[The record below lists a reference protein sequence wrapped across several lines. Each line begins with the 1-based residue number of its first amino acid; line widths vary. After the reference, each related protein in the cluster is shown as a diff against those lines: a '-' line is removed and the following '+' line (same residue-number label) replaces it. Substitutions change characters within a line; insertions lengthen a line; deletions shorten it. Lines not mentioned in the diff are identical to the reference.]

1 MPARA
6 KVDLETRRETKSVA
20 VLIATRGRRELLQ
33 SRALASVARQ
43 LRAPEYLVVIEDTL
57 DPRRESTRR
66 AIHRRDFPKTKL
78 IVSRNVRS
86 PGVSGAWNTGLARLA
101 EIVPDPAATY
111 VAILDDDDA
120 YDVGHLAACFQRA
133 EQDDLDLV
141 AAGMWRHERSN
152 EPPIEQHPPEEMVA
166 AEFLV
171 RSQHLQGSNLFVRL
185 SILLEAGCFDEGQT
199 STTDRD
205 VCTRLADLP
214 KLRYARLG
222 VATVHHHAEP
232 ERERMSTPRS
242 ITRCKGVTEFH
253 EKWRSRMS
261 AVQERASRMRARELF
276 AWIDPPPPFD
286 VRLET
291 PPREGTRARDG
302 EPDRLLI
309 ASVVRKNGA
318 DSAADFLRRVRSDSN
333 GKTIDALWLTGD
345 AANLR
350 ETTERLAR
358 EGQPVRVCETSRVRD
373 LLGVSSEE
381 SLRASP
387 LALLGLLA
395 SSSVEV
401 ERGAAVWI
409 VRDDFS
415 PDVRVATRSLELDLP
430 VDPFASLSAAR
441 SRGSAFCAGWIT
453 GDDPGAP
460 EFACRVELV
469 DVLHNLYWLGKSDP
483 ASALVDR
490 GAENGARRRARNDW
504 NVDASL
510 FESDRT
516 ERPIWLTPN
525 SSGETVENAF
535 LRMCRGLE
543 GILEGRRVFRHAL
556 LDATSFSEDSTH
568 ASSNLLVLDPAV
580 LRDAP
585 LLSSLIPTTR
595 EARNFGAFGAL
606 QHRAFGRECKSGGI
620 PVRRVAREK
629 NRAPDLS
636 RLVESIVDDSATAAF
651 AACLADGSRHRAGAS
666 LELDAATARRFERAF
681 DRAWRERARRVTLS
695 WYRTHGLAR
704 SILRR
709 ARPQGSPWAWWWKD
723 GRERTA
729 IREMRAFARGI
740 RADFSV
746 EKLREFRERLEGAT
760 ARVDGRC
767 LQRVESAMREHRVA
781 VEDPDLRAKLR
792 ALGSPT

>member
-1 MPARA
+1 M
-6 KVDLETRRETKSVA
+6 
-20 VLIATRGRRELLQ
+20 LQ

-57 DPRRESTRR
+57 DPHRPSTRR
-66 AIHRRDFPKTKL
+66 AIHRRDFARTKL

-101 EIVPDPAATY
+101 EIVPDPAAIY

-141 AAGMWRHERSN
+141 AAGMWRHERSG

-166 AEFLV
+166 ADFLV

-232 ERERMSTPRS
+232 DRERMSTPRS
-242 ITRCKGVTEFH
+242 ITRCKGITEFH

-261 AVQERASRMRARELF
+261 PSQERSSKVRARELF

-291 PPREGTRARDG
+291 PPREAARARNS
-302 EPDRLLI
+302 EPDHLLI

-318 DSAADFLRRVRSDSN
+318 DSAADFLRRVRSDSS
-333 GKTIDALWLTGD
+333 GRTIDALWLTGE
-345 AANLR
+345 ATNLR
-350 ETTERLAR
+350 VTTERLAR
-358 EGQPVRVCETSRVRD
+358 EGQPVRVYETSRVRD
-373 LLGVSSEE
+373 LLGVSSDE

-387 LALLGLLA
+387 HALLGLLA
-395 SSSVEV
+395 ASSVEV

-415 PDVRVATRSLELDLP
+415 PDARVATRAGPLDLP
-430 VDPFASLSAAR
+430 VDPFAVLAAAR
-441 SRGSAFCAGWIT
+441 RRGSAFCAGAIT
-453 GDDPGAP
+453 GDDIAAP
-460 EFACRVELV
+460 EFGCRVELV
-469 DVLHNLYWLGKSDP
+469 DVLHNLFWLGKSDP

-490 GAENGARRRARNDW
+490 GAENGARRRAREAW
-504 NVDASL
+504 NVDASP

-516 ERPIWLTPN
+516 ERPIWLAPN

-535 LRMCRGLE
+535 VRMCRGLG
-543 GILEGRRVFRHAL
+543 GILEGRRVFRHAV
-556 LDATSFSEDSTH
+556 LDATSFPDDSAR

-585 LLSSLIPTTR
+585 LLSNVVSPTR
-595 EARNFGAFGAL
+595 DARGFGAFGEL
-606 QHRAFGRECKSGGI
+606 QRRAFGRECRSGGI

-629 NRAPDLS
+629 TAAPDPE
-636 RLVESIVDDSATAAF
+636 RLVECIVDDSATMAF
-651 AACLADGSRHRAGAS
+651 AACLGGDRRIVNACSF
-666 LELDAATARRFERAF
+666 EFDAFAARRFDRAF
-681 DRAWRERARRVTLS
+681 DRAWRERARRVFLG

-723 GRERTA
+723 GRDRQA
-729 IREMRAFARGI
+729 IREMRAFARRI
-740 RADFSV
+740 RADFSI
-746 EKLREFRERLEGAT
+746 ERLREFRERLEGAT
-760 ARVDGRC
+760 SRVDGRC
-767 LQRVESAMREHRVA
+767 LERVDLAVREHRA
-781 VEDPDLRAKLR
+781 AIGDPLIREKLR
-792 ALGSPT
+792 ALGSRA